1 MSEHSVGQ
9 ILQAFNS
16 IKSTLQD
23 QNEMIRELTVKVSLL
38 EKQNKK
44 MEQLIYQQKLP
55 LNNNNDEL
63 NKKNHEFQEKVTQS
77 LRGIENSSKKAIDL
91 IKENNNGRKK
101 EHGLKASPFSTYSPV
116 KGPDRA
122 LF

>member
-1 MSEHSVGQ
+1 MSDKSVGQ

-23 QNEMIRELTVKVSLL
+23 QNKMICELTVKVSLL

-44 MEQLIYQQKLP
+44 MEQLLYQHNSPQ
-55 LNNNNDEL
+55 NNQNDEL
-63 NKKNHEFQEKVTQS
+63 TKKNYEFQEKVTQS
-77 LRGIENSSKKAIDL
+77 LRGIEDKSKKALEL

-101 EHGLKASPFSTYSPV
+101 
-116 KGPDRA
+116 RA
-122 LF
+122 WP